1 MIRLARAEV
10 DGHRISYRC
19 GGGGPALVLLHGFTL
34 DSRIWRRQLQDLS
47 ERFTVIAWD
56 APGAGASTDPHES
69 FTITDWAQTLARFL
83 DVINAD
89 YAHILGMSWG
99 GLLAQEFYRLYP
111 TRTASLILAGT
122 YAGWKGSLP
131 SAVCSE
137 RLTACIRAASLPVE
151 EFVPQWVPGLISESA
166 SDDVRDELSNVV
178 ADRHPFG
185 FPLMARTL
193 ADTDTTD
200 LLPRIQVRT
209 LLVWGD
215 DDRRSPLTIGQQL
228 RERIPSSEL
237 VVIPN
242 SGHVPN
248 MEQPD
253 AFNREVRNFLDNVS
267 SVRR

>member
-1 MIRLARAEV
+1 MIRLARADV
-10 DGHRISYRC
+10 DGHRLSYRC
-19 GGGGPALVLLHGFTL
+19 GGHGPALVLLHGFTL

-47 ERFTVIAWD
+47 ERFTAIAWD
-56 APGAGASTDPHES
+56 APGAGASTDPREP
-69 FTITDWAQTLARFL
+69 FTLTDWAQALALFL
-83 DVINAD
+83 DVINID
-89 YAHILGMSWG
+89 HAHVLGMSWG
-99 GLLAQEFYRLYP
+99 GVLAQEFYRLYP

-131 SAVCSE
+131 PTVCSE
-137 RLTACIRAASLPVE
+137 RLAACIRGASLPAE
-151 EFVPQWVPGLISESA
+151 EFVPRWVSGLISASA

-178 ADRHPFG
+178 TDRHPLG
-185 FPLMARTL
+185 FRLMAHTL

-200 LLPRIQVRT
+200 LLPRIQVPT

-215 DDRRSPLTIGQQL
+215 DDRRSPLTIGEQL

-237 VVIPN
+237 VVIPK

-253 AFNREVRNFLDNVS
+253 AFNREVRNFLDNVDA
-267 SVRR
+267 VRR